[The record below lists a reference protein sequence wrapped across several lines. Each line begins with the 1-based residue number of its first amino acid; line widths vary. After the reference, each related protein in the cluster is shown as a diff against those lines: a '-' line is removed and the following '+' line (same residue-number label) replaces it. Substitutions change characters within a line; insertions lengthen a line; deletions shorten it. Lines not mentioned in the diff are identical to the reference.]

1 MRLSNL
7 LLAAAL
13 VWLVSAHAAE
23 VRVDHAWMRDTL
35 PGQRVAGGFLDL
47 TADRDMRLVG
57 ASSPAARRVE
67 LHLMRIDRGRMEMRE
82 VASIPLPRGK
92 TVSLAPGGLHLML
105 IDLPAP
111 IKAGDRVP
119 LTLTMRSGKGV
130 ETRVET
136 ALIVRA
142 RGE

>member
-1 MRLSNL
+1 MRLPNL
-7 LLAAAL
+7 LLVAAL
-13 VWLVSAHAAE
+13 VWPVSAQAAE
-23 VRVDHAWMRDTL
+23 VRVDHPWMRATL
-35 PGQRVAGGFLDL
+35 PGQKVAGGFLDL
-47 TADRDMRLVG
+47 TADRDMKLVG
-57 ASSPAARRVE
+57 ASSPAAGRVE
-67 LHLMRIDRGRMEMRE
+67 LHLMRMAGGRMEMRE

-119 LTLTMRSGKGV
+119 LTLTMRSDKGV

-136 ALIVRA
+136 ALTVQA